1 MCVRRLA
8 INRISCWP
16 RDWISCSSWLVTYR
30 RACFLPWNSRREVT
44 VVERTRI
51 RAGVLTAITSA
62 MPRQVW
68 AESFASA
75 SVHLLGE
82 LASCLVDRCDS
93 GTQTGVTIDVWEAN
107 GTGARSW
114 SFSSTSGGLYNI
126 AVSHG
131 SYCMTAAHRAAV
143 NLHPCDG
150 SSGQAWQVVAQGG
163 PAQGRRSTL
172 SHPPEGSRGLSR
184 PDDRTVGDDGGYC

>member
-1 MCVRRLA
+1 
-8 INRISCWP
+8 
-16 RDWISCSSWLVTYR
+16 
-30 RACFLPWNSRREVT
+30 LPWNSTREVT

-62 MPRQVW
+62 IPRQVW

-82 LASCLVDRCDS
+82 LASFLVDRCDS

-107 GTGARSW
+107 GTGAQSR
-114 SFSSTSGGLYNI
+114 SFSSTSGGLCNI

-131 SYCMTAAHRAAV
+131 SYCMTATNSAAV
-143 NLHPCDG
+143 NLQPCDG
-150 SSGQAWQVVAQGG
+150 SSGQAWLVVAQGG
-163 PAQGRRSTL
+163 FGEPAAHGRGAGARAPVDSST
-172 SHPPEGSRGLSR
+172 SA
-184 PDDRTVGDDGGYC
+184 GGIEKTISPR